1 MNRMCRETLPQSW
14 RRRQL
19 AISDL
24 LRHAKIVTDPIRLE
38 HLNAK
43 IAKREPAIE
52 GEPLRVRR
60 QPTAQDGRPIRSN
73 SSQFDSVRRAQ
84 DDY

>member
-1 MNRMCRETLPQSW
+1 MNRKCHETVMQTW

-24 LRHAKIVTDPIRLE
+24 LRHAKIVTDPTTLE

-43 IAKREPAIE
+43 VAKRDAATE
-52 GEPLRVRR
+52 GELRSAGYEPVSRR
-60 QPTAQDGRPIRSN
+60 GRVIRCH
-73 SSQFDSVRRAQ
+73 SQFGGVR
-84 DDY
+84 